1 MLVKEKGALAI
12 IRDIAG
18 KLKAVVSKDT
28 IVKANF
34 EETVARTTR
43 SLMTV
48 SRELNDK
55 GMDAITPK
63 ALIFIT
69 RIEKGQ
75 YANAETKRRYEEIKE
90 EVKEYLVSKAGET
103 KGLKM
108 LKDIEDSW
116 TKILSKKD
124 RFLYMSQLYETVF
137 LPSFK
142 TKNEVIPIPMFDSY
156 IIGNCVDYMSLY
168 MKAIQSKEDKV
179 EIDKCVDLAEKEL
192 KKMQSTAKQFFS
204 GNKLFSFIKGFY
216 KTTFNVLSV
225 FTHGAYDINDILVP
239 EGLFPIGA
247 KVAGM
252 RHPVM
257 SGVVLFRVVG
267 YTQDNTIKID
277 EIHFKRFQ
285 ADCDG
290 DFFLVSELMA
300 HLITGN

>member
-48 SRELNDK
+48 SRELNNK

-116 TKILSKKD
+116 TKILSKKID
-124 RFLYMSQLYETVF
+124 FYTCHNFTKQCFYLRLKQ
-137 LPSFK
+137 K
-142 TKNEVIPIPMFDSY
+142 T
-156 IIGNCVDYMSLY
+156 
-168 MKAIQSKEDKV
+168 
-179 EIDKCVDLAEKEL
+179 
-192 KKMQSTAKQFFS
+192 
-204 GNKLFSFIKGFY
+204 
-216 KTTFNVLSV
+216 
-225 FTHGAYDINDILVP
+225 
-239 EGLFPIGA
+239 
-247 KVAGM
+247 
-252 RHPVM
+252 R
-257 SGVVLFRVVG
+257 
-267 YTQDNTIKID
+267 
-277 EIHFKRFQ
+277 
-285 ADCDG
+285 
-290 DFFLVSELMA
+290 
-300 HLITGN
+300 